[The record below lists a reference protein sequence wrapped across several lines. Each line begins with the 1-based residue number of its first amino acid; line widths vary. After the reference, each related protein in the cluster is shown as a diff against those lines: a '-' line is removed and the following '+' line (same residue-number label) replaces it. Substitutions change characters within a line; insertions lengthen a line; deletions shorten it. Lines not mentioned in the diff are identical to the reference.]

1 MHLFRDKIVP
11 EIETSNNEH
20 HSESDKDY
28 DPEMEKNITD
38 DDDPFVRHER
48 MAEDAPPYPLEIG
61 IVPTDVPTTTTSVG
75 SKKRK
80 GRGPTKS
87 FKVTEPMHLEYNAL
101 GQPCGKRCRQYGK
114 QIDICI
120 HKISIL
126 YA

>member
-80 GRGPTKS
+80 RRGLTKS
-87 FKVTEPMHLEYNAL
+87 LKVT
-101 GQPCGKRCRQYGK
+101 
-114 QIDICI
+114 
-120 HKISIL
+120 
-126 YA
+126 